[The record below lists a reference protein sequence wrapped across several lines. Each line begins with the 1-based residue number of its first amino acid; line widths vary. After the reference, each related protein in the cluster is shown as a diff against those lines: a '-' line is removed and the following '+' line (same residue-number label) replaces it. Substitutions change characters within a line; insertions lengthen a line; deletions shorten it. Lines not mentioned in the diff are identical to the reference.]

1 MAARSSSSGSIIAI
15 VVLTLF
21 TVAFFVGF
29 IVFLARA
36 QNVQTELAQARA
48 DYAQIIS
55 PAERNNDAVQNLLA
69 QASQSRGQTLVKYL
83 SDSLNTTMRRVA
95 GNERETAAS
104 LAAKLDAIPGADASP
119 LLSVLSARDQ
129 QIASLKAQLDDA
141 NRATAAAQQDLQNE
155 VERVKT
161 LLAEHQATI
170 AGLNE
175 QVGKY
180 KAEVEAFRASTSST
194 IADNNK
200 RVDDIRQRAAS
211 EAASLADRINKLS
224 AQNQILEGQLSSFR
238 EQAQSDLVKPEDEA
252 ARVDARVVSV
262 SPAENLIFIDR
273 ARADRLVLGMTFE
286 VYDSAASI
294 RPDKDGNYPRGK
306 ASLEIVRIGNDSSAA
321 RVIREIRGNP
331 IVPGDVL
338 ANAIYDPHK
347 IYNFVVA
354 GDFDLNRDGAVSEA
368 ERSEVTA
375 IISNWGG
382 RVTDDIAGNTD
393 FLVLGSRPNLPP
405 QPPPDAPIAVIQEYI
420 RLQRAAS
427 EYDRLFD
434 TARQTGIP
442 VLNQSRLTTLTGLR

>member
-1 MAARSSSSGSIIAI
+1 MAARSSSGSIIAI

-21 TVAFFVGF
+21 TVGFFVGF

-36 QNVQTELAQARA
+36 QNLQTELAQART

-69 QASQSRGQTLVKYL
+69 QASQNRGQTLVKYL

-104 LAAKLDAIPGADASP
+104 LSTKLDGIPGADASP
-119 LLSVLSARDQ
+119 LLSVLNSRDQ

-141 NRATAAAQQDLQNE
+141 NRAAAAAQQDLQNE

-161 LLAEHQATI
+161 LLNDHQTTI

-180 KAEVEAFRASTSST
+180 KAEVEALRASTTST

-200 RVDDIRQRAAS
+200 RVDDIRQRAAA
-211 EAASLADRINKLS
+211 EAASLSDRINKIS
-224 AQNQILEGQLSSFR
+224 AQNQILEGQLSAFR

-273 ARADRLVLGMTFE
+273 SRADRLVLGMTFE
-286 VYDSAASI
+286 VYDSPASI

-306 ASLEIVRIGNDSSAA
+306 ASIEIVRIGNDSSAA
-321 RVIREIRGNP
+321 RVIREISGNP

-347 IYNFVVA
+347 VYNFVVA

-375 IISNWGG
+375 IINNWGG

>member
-1 MAARSSSSGSIIAI
+1 MAARSSSGGSIIAI

-21 TVAFFVGF
+21 AVGFFVGF
-29 IVFLARA
+29 VVFLARA

-55 PAERNNDAVQNLLA
+55 PAERNNDAIQNLLA
-69 QASQSRGQTLVKYL
+69 QSQQNRGQTLVRYL
-83 SDSLNTTMRRVA
+83 ADSLNTTMRRVA
-95 GNERETAAS
+95 GNERETAAT

-119 LLSVLSARDQ
+119 LLSVLNSRDQ

-141 NRATAAAQQDLQNE
+141 NRAAAAAQQDLQNE
-155 VERVKT
+155 VDRVKT
-161 LLAEHQATI
+161 LLADHQSTI

-180 KAEVEAFRASTSST
+180 KAEVEALRASTNTT

-200 RVDDIRQRAAS
+200 RVDDIRQRAAA

-224 AQNQILEGQLSSFR
+224 SQNQILEGQLAAFR
-238 EQAQSDLVKPEDEA
+238 EQAKSDLVKPEDEA

-262 SPAENLIFIDR
+262 SPAEGLVFIDR
-273 ARADRLVLGMTFE
+273 SRADRLVLGMTFE

-294 RPDKDGNYPRGK
+294 RPDAEGNYPRGK
-306 ASLEIVRIGNDSSAA
+306 ASLEIVRIGDDAAAA
-321 RVIREIRGNP
+321 RITREIRGNP
-331 IVPGDVL
+331 VVPGDVL
-338 ANAIYDPHK
+338 ANAIYDPLK

-354 GDFDLNRDGAVSEA
+354 GDFDLNRDGVISEA
-368 ERSEVTA
+368 ERSEVVA
-375 IISNWGG
+375 VISNWGG

-393 FLVLGSRPNLPP
+393 FLVLGARPSLPP

-420 RLQRAAS
+420 RLQRAAA

-442 VLNQSRLTTLTGLR
+442 VLNQSRLTTLTGIR

>member
-1 MAARSSSSGSIIAI
+1 MAARSSSGGSIIAI

-21 TVAFFVGF
+21 AVGFFVGF
-29 IVFLARA
+29 VVFLARA

-69 QASQSRGQTLVKYL
+69 QAQQNRGQSLVKYL

-95 GNERETAAS
+95 GNERETASS
-104 LAAKLDAIPGADASP
+104 LSGKLDAIPGADASP
-119 LLSVLSARDQ
+119 LLSVLASRDQ
-129 QIASLKAQLDDA
+129 QIASLRAQLDDA
-141 NRATAAAQQDLQNE
+141 NRAAAAAQQDLQNE

-161 LLAEHQATI
+161 LLADHQSTI

-180 KAEVEAFRASTSST
+180 KAEVEAFRASTNTT

-200 RVDDIRQRAAS
+200 RVDDIRQRASA
-211 EAASLADRINKLS
+211 EAASLSDRINKLS
-224 AQNQILEGQLSSFR
+224 SQNQILEGQLSAFR

-262 SPAENLIFIDR
+262 SPAENLVFIDR
-273 ARADRLVLGMTFE
+273 SAADRLVLGMTFE
-286 VYDSAASI
+286 VYDSPAAI

-306 ASLEIVRIGNDSSAA
+306 ASLEIVRMGVDASAA
-321 RVIREIRGNP
+321 RITREIRGNP
-331 IVPGDVL
+331 VVPGDVL
-338 ANAIYDPHK
+338 ANAIYDPRK
-347 IYNFVVA
+347 VYNFVVA
-354 GDFDLNRDGAVSEA
+354 GEFDLNRDGAVSEA

-375 IISNWGG
+375 VIANWGG
-382 RVTDDIAGNTD
+382 KVTDDIAGNTD
-393 FLVLGSRPNLPP
+393 FLVLGSRPSLPP

-420 RLQRAAS
+420 RLQRAAA

-442 VLNQSRLTTLTGLR
+442 VLNQSRLITLTGLR